1 MACSLTQIL
10 DYQSALLSKNPF
22 DRDILE
28 TSPEISGWIENEM
41 MLLYLA
47 ESDWEILA
55 GGEVSNLSNSFKSSS
70 SSTVVPPSNKSHNLT
85 TNPSNTPA
93 ATIIR
98 QDKLNDQL
106 VSLSSKFSTSLSLG
120 NLNTT
125 QTRKGGFE
133 PTNEQVLDPHVG
145 KRLGGSDRGLCLY
158 RLALKI
164 YKTSILIFKDR
175 DRYVTGEFRFR
186 SGYARKNPRKMV
198 RLWAEKELRNLK
210 RLRERNVRCP
220 RDDND
225 DWRASPRLKDAK
237 LPEPGEGLEELYW
250 EIVAVTRVMYQQC
263 KLVHADL
270 THLFIIDVSQSV
282 EHDHPS
288 AFDFLRSDISNI
300 DSFFS
305 RTGIQTLGLK
315 RTFEF
320 VTQNK
325 TSNET
330 EEELIRDVSKILN
343 SLKEK
348 ASTEEAVEECGNNPN
363 DGGNEEGLTPSN
375 SKHEEAVFK
384 KSFIP
389 RTLNEV
395 YDAERDVQRV
405 IRGEAKDLIYANL
418 TGIVSK
424 QDVRV
429 IESEISDDSSLSSK
443 SDKSLNNENF
453 SEEDEDG
460 LLLEDELKRRDRVN
474 RGFKFE
480 SNEDKRERKKLVKES
495 NRLKRQEKIP
505 KSVKKKK
512 ISKTSG
518 KR

>member
-1 MACSLTQIL
+1 MLGRGLVDRIEGCVSTGKEANV
-10 DYQSALLSKNPF
+10 YHAL
-22 DRDILE
+22 
-28 TSPEISGWIENEM
+28 
-41 MLLYLA
+41 
-47 ESDWEILA
+47 
-55 GGEVSNLSNSFKSSS
+55 
-70 SSTVVPPSNKSHNLT
+70 
-85 TNPSNTPA
+85 
-93 ATIIR
+93 ATI
-98 QDKLNDQL
+98 DPWSGK
-106 VSLSSKFSTSLSLG
+106 SLERPMS
-120 NLNTT
+120 
-125 QTRKGGFE
+125 
-133 PTNEQVLDPHVG
+133 
-145 KRLGGSDRGLCLY
+145 
-158 RLALKI
+158 LALKI

-175 DRYVTGEFRFR
+175 DRYV
-186 SGYARKNPRKMV
+186 
-198 RLWAEKELRNLK
+198 
-210 RLRERNVRCP
+210 
-220 RDDND
+220 
-225 DWRASPRLKDAK
+225 
-237 LPEPGEGLEELYW
+237 
-250 EIVAVTRVMYQQC
+250 
-263 KLVHADL
+263 
-270 THLFIIDVSQSV
+270 
-282 EHDHPS
+282 
-288 AFDFLRSDISNI
+288 
-300 DSFFS
+300 
-305 RTGIQTLGLK
+305 TGIQTLGLK

-343 SLKEK
+343 SLKET

-395 YDAERDVQRV
+395 YDAERDVLRV

-429 IESEISDDSSLSSK
+429 IESETSLIEELNETAKALNSEPGDDSSLSSK